1 MALKELLLVTTL
13 ALTANAQPAPT
24 AAPPGT
30 PSTRYCLRVDPL
42 TGSHVQTIQCKTR
55 EEWAAL
61 DVDVDQEWPENGVR
75 ILA

>member
-1 MALKELLLVTTL
+1 MALKELLLVATL

-24 AAPPGT
+24 APPPGT
-30 PSTRYCLRVDPL
+30 ASTRYCLRVDPL